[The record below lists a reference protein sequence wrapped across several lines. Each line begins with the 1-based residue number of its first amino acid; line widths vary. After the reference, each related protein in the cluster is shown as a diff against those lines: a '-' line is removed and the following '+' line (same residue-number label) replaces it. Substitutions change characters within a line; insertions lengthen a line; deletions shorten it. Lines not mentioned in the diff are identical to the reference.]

1 MAVKEYIDDTYNR
14 AMFTDRPAQ
23 PQTMDQGP
31 TDDTGIMEGFA
42 QTDEQQQGMIDQ
54 AQDLN
59 GLVAAARGADIPE
72 PELRNELLH
81 AMIPSMGEDKAT
93 AVAALVSPQILT
105 LAQPIVQ
112 AMYDDEGVMG
122 LADVEQAAQAQIP
135 MAQGMPQ
142 MDPNQMAQMASAQ
155 QVPGMKE
162 GGIVSLAKGGLTDI
176 KDVFAKP
183 KIPGMTE
190 TMEEYLPAYQDIYGE
205 GMDPDTNKGLAKL
218 QIAQMFLGWADP
230 TKGTSFGERAVKSA
244 QETIPNITALA
255 MQKAKEESEAT
266 QKSKIG
272 AMEATREDIKEAKKE
287 IRDIENEERRMK
299 VKRGEYF
306 DVETNSVRNVSE
318 YDAATQPERF
328 TIPPEHMDSYTG
340 QWTEMVDNKPVTF
353 TSDVHSYQY
362 PDGPRYLVPTRPGEE
377 LALDENTYD
386 VRPPS
391 GWRFL
396 PEGIHIRT
404 VKGTSAKDMF
414 VSPEKRAE
422 QSQTILNVKGFIKIA
437 KTTRDTYVE
446 DPTRA
451 GVVGKARTL
460 LQEGTQMTRE
470 IFGAVGKDAGIDI
483 GSSKE
488 WQEKLKLP
496 KNVRSEDVKDNLFN
510 RMPGETMQEKIA
522 WAKENYFTKDK
533 TEAETGFKTYDPDG
547 KLANQF
553 EKVVL
558 EVKDA
563 VSVASIDELNNIK
576 ELKPFF
582 TSGQKEI
589 MATFDAGFKVAPALD
604 PRSPWYVKEIAD
616 KWIAAKEAGDQ
627 KLMDEASREST
638 LIARRIFD
646 PNYKESTQLWG
657 KGYDRELAK
666 NRVRINTIVYGLA
679 RARKDSGRLN
689 LDDIKRAA
697 EALDVVWI
705 SGAGAVAS
713 LDEAITE
720 MQAFEDRLKQNYNET
735 TGGDFDRDYGYTK
748 TDPLEETPDQDA
760 PTVEELIKKKTGM

>member
-1 MAVKEYIDDTYNR
+1 
-14 AMFTDRPAQ
+14 
-23 PQTMDQGP
+23 
-31 TDDTGIMEGFA
+31 
-42 QTDEQQQGMIDQ
+42 
-54 AQDLN
+54 
-59 GLVAAARGADIPE
+59 
-72 PELRNELLH
+72 
-81 AMIPSMGEDKAT
+81 
-93 AVAALVSPQILT
+93 
-105 LAQPIVQ
+105 
-112 AMYDDEGVMG
+112 
-122 LADVEQAAQAQIP
+122 
-135 MAQGMPQ
+135 
-142 MDPNQMAQMASAQ
+142 
-155 QVPGMKE
+155 
-162 GGIVSLAKGGLTDI
+162 
-176 KDVFAKP
+176 
-183 KIPGMTE
+183 
-190 TMEEYLPAYQDIYGE
+190 
-205 GMDPDTNKGLAKL
+205 
-218 QIAQMFLGWADP
+218 
-230 TKGTSFGERAVKSA
+230 
-244 QETIPNITALA
+244 
-255 MQKAKEESEAT
+255 
-266 QKSKIG
+266 
-272 AMEATREDIKEAKKE
+272 
-287 IRDIENEERRMK
+287 
-299 VKRGEYF
+299 
-306 DVETNSVRNVSE
+306 
-318 YDAATQPERF
+318 
-328 TIPPEHMDSYTG
+328 
-340 QWTEMVDNKPVTF
+340 
-353 TSDVHSYQY
+353 
-362 PDGPRYLVPTRPGEE
+362 
-377 LALDENTYD
+377 
-386 VRPPS
+386 
-391 GWRFL
+391 
-396 PEGIHIRT
+396 
-404 VKGTSAKDMF
+404 
-414 VSPEKRAE
+414 
-422 QSQTILNVKGFIKIA
+422 
-437 KTTRDTYVE
+437 
-446 DPTRA
+446 
-451 GVVGKARTL
+451 
-460 LQEGTQMTRE
+460 MTRE

-760 PTVEELIKKKTGM
+760 PTVEELIKKKT